1 MAEDLV
7 RQSVLDRLIGADLF
21 RTGGSKE
28 GRPARTWHESVAVLE
43 QNVLR
48 DVEALLNTRQVA
60 HPAGTSHPHL
70 AESIYNY
77 GLLDV
82 TTLSADSGET
92 AHRIRRHIRET
103 IERFE
108 PRLADVD
115 VVDPGEGE
123 DEGRSATR
131 MVRFRVEATLRT
143 EPDPER
149 VEFDTVLELAT
160 KRFEVSRKGH
170 V

>member
-7 RQSVLDRLIGADLF
+7 RQSVLDRLIGADQI

-28 GRPARTWHESVAVLE
+28 GRSARTWRESVAILE

-60 HPAGTSHPHL
+60 SPAGPSHPHVTD
-70 AESIYNY
+70 SIYNY

-92 AHRIRRHIRET
+92 AHEIRRHIRET

-108 PRLADVD
+108 PRLADVE
-115 VVDPGEGE
+115 VVDPGEDKE
-123 DEGRSATR
+123 DKRSATR

-160 KRFEVSRKGH
+160 KRFEVSRE
-170 V
+170 